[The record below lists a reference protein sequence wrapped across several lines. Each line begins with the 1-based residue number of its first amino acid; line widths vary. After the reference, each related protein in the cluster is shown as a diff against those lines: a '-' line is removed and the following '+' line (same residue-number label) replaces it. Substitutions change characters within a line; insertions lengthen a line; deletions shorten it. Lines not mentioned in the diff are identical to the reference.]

1 MKLSSAMIA
10 IVSSAAIWTSACR
23 DVTAPTVPT
32 GPISVFIDQKFGGL
46 VVCANVSLT
55 ITVLSANR
63 QSVTADSVKW
73 TSSDSISAPVS
84 ATGVVLAKRAAHAI
98 RVTATA
104 FAIGV
109 TGNGAITFDVIDIRV
124 PCTPP

>member
-23 DVTAPTVPT
+23 DVTAPTAPT

-55 ITVLSANR
+55 ITVLSANG

-109 TGNGAITFDVIDIRV
+109 TGNGAITFDVVDTGV

>member
-1 MKLSSAMIA
+1 M
-10 IVSSAAIWTSACR
+10 
-23 DVTAPTVPT
+23 
-32 GPISVFIDQKFGGL
+32 FIDQKFGGL

-55 ITVLSANR
+55 ITVLSANG

-84 ATGVVLAKRAAHAI
+84 ATGVVSAKKPAPSI

-104 FAIGV
+104 FAVGA
-109 TGNGAITFDVIDIRV
+109 TGNGAITFDVVDIGV
-124 PCTPP
+124 PCTTP